1 MTSKPAPIHLHPK
14 TRQPL
19 STASIIR
26 GKQANS
32 LAARQTPVTLSPKP
46 QWEKENHDDH

>member
-1 MTSKPAPIHLHPK
+1 MTTKRSPIHITPK

-32 LAARQTPVTLSPKP
+32 LAARQTPVTLSKP
-46 QWEKENHDDH
+46 DWEKEEKDDH